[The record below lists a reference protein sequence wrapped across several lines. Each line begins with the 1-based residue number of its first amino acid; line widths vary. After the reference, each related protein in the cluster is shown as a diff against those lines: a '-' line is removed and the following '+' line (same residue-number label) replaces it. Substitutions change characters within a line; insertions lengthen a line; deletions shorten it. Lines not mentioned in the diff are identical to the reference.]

1 MTEIREYQTREGK
14 RPLSEWLDT
23 LRDRSARARVL
34 ARIDRLSIGLRGNWK
49 SVGRGVFELRI
60 DHGLGYRIYC
70 AAEGAEIVILL
81 CGATSA
87 DNDRT
92 SRRLMSTGKTT
103 KHAAPSVPFRVADH
117 LRSERDIAAYLE
129 AVLEDG
135 DPRAMPVA
143 LRTVAD
149 ALGGLAVLA
158 ERTGLSRETLYRTL
172 SEKGNPRYDTLTSI
186 LGAFG
191 LRVSV
196 APRRRGRPPSSQR
209 RVA

>member
-1 MTEIREYQTREGK
+1 
-14 RPLSEWLDT
+14 
-23 LRDRSARARVL
+23 
-34 ARIDRLSIGLRGNWK
+34 
-49 SVGRGVFELRI
+49 
-60 DHGLGYRIYC
+60 
-70 AAEGAEIVILL
+70 
-81 CGATSA
+81 
-87 DNDRT
+87 
-92 SRRLMSTGKTT
+92 MSTGRIIKN
-103 KHAAPSVPFRVADH
+103 AVSGPFRVADH
-117 LRSERDIAAYLE
+117 LRNENEIAAYLE

-196 APRRRGRPPSSQR
+196 APQRRRPSRSSHR

>member
-1 MTEIREYQTREGK
+1 
-14 RPLSEWLDT
+14 
-23 LRDRSARARVL
+23 
-34 ARIDRLSIGLRGNWK
+34 
-49 SVGRGVFELRI
+49 
-60 DHGLGYRIYC
+60 
-70 AAEGAEIVILL
+70 
-81 CGATSA
+81 
-87 DNDRT
+87 
-92 SRRLMSTGKTT
+92 MSTGRIIKN
-103 KHAAPSVPFRVADH
+103 AVSGPFRVADH
-117 LRSERDIAAYLE
+117 LRNENEIAAYLE

-196 APRRRGRPPSSQR
+196 APQRRRRSRSSHR

>member
-1 MTEIREYQTREGK
+1 MK
-14 RPLSEWLDT
+14 T
-23 LRDRSARARVL
+23 LGL
-34 ARIDRLSIGLRGNWK
+34 LSI
-49 SVGRGVFELRI
+49 
-60 DHGLGYRIYC
+60 
-70 AAEGAEIVILL
+70 
-81 CGATSA
+81 T
-87 DNDRT
+87 
-92 SRRLMSTGKTT
+92 LMSSTLLNGQTAAQPQPPVAKKIHKET
-103 KHAAPSVPFRVADH
+103 KIHGQVLPDDYGW
-117 LRSERDIAAYLE
+117 LREKANPEVAAYLE

-143 LRTVAD
+143 LRTIAE
-149 ALGGLAVLA
+149 AMGGLAVLA

-196 APRRRGRPPSSQR
+196 APQRRLRGTTKHR

>member
-1 MTEIREYQTREGK
+1 
-14 RPLSEWLDT
+14 
-23 LRDRSARARVL
+23 
-34 ARIDRLSIGLRGNWK
+34 
-49 SVGRGVFELRI
+49 
-60 DHGLGYRIYC
+60 
-70 AAEGAEIVILL
+70 
-81 CGATSA
+81 
-87 DNDRT
+87 
-92 SRRLMSTGKTT
+92 MSTGKTT
-103 KHAAPSVPFRVADH
+103 KSAASAPFRVADH
-117 LRSERDIAAYLE
+117 LRNEADIAAYLE

-149 ALGGLAVLA
+149 AMGGLAALA

-196 APRRRGRPPSSQR
+196 APQRRARGALKHR

>member
-1 MTEIREYQTREGK
+1 
-14 RPLSEWLDT
+14 
-23 LRDRSARARVL
+23 
-34 ARIDRLSIGLRGNWK
+34 
-49 SVGRGVFELRI
+49 
-60 DHGLGYRIYC
+60 
-70 AAEGAEIVILL
+70 
-81 CGATSA
+81 
-87 DNDRT
+87 
-92 SRRLMSTGKTT
+92 MSTGKTS
-103 KHAAPSVPFRVADH
+103 KSAASVSFRVADH
-117 LRSERDIAAYLE
+117 LRNEDDIAAYLE

-149 ALGGLAVLA
+149 AMGGLAALA

-196 APRRRGRPPSSQR
+196 APQR
-209 RVA
+209 RVRGAHKQSRVA

>member
-1 MTEIREYQTREGK
+1 VSG
-14 RPLSEWLDT
+14 
-23 LRDRSARARVL
+23 
-34 ARIDRLSIGLRGNWK
+34 
-49 SVGRGVFELRI
+49 
-60 DHGLGYRIYC
+60 
-70 AAEGAEIVILL
+70 
-81 CGATSA
+81 
-87 DNDRT
+87 
-92 SRRLMSTGKTT
+92 
-103 KHAAPSVPFRVADH
+103 PFRVADH
-117 LRSERDIAAYLE
+117 LRNENEIAAYLE

-196 APRRRGRPPSSQR
+196 APQRRRRSRSSHR